1 LQQWLLDYENDHP
14 EDVTGDTCILCGG
27 SEEAATDWI
36 SCDSCGSWV
45 RIHAAASRHRASACR
60 TPLRHWHETWLRFVL
75 QVHFSCDDRA
85 KAGELGT
92 FREYA
97 MGETARTY
105 VCPECDGAKR
115 QRTG

>member
-1 LQQWLLDYENDHP
+1 VACGTEPKLQQPGACMHVLAANVCLQATHMAAQPESQLWCTKVLL
-14 EDVTGDTCILCGG
+14 
-27 SEEAATDWI
+27 
-36 SCDSCGSWV
+36 
-45 RIHAAASRHRASACR
+45 
-60 TPLRHWHETWLRFVL
+60 HEWCNHDPDPL

-97 MGETARTY
+97 TGETARTY
-105 VCPECDGAKR
+105 VCPECDKAKR

>member
-1 LQQWLLDYENDHP
+1 MAAQRLQQSSSAQQLQEQLGAWRSSFHH
-14 EDVTGDTCILCGG
+14 VTTILNQ
-27 SEEAATDWI
+27 
-36 SCDSCGSWV
+36 
-45 RIHAAASRHRASACR
+45 
-60 TPLRHWHETWLRFVL
+60 L

-97 MGETARTY
+97 TGETAHTY
-105 VCPECDGAKR
+105 VCPECDKGKR